1 MKTATADFDED
12 ASIEQ
17 VRQNLKY
24 LMDGNTYGA
33 AISFDEKNSESLYAL
48 GHAQYLQGHYT
59 EAMKFF
65 GVILACDP
73 LNYRAMQAMA
83 SCLQMTGK
91 HGQALLLLGVLLVG
105 MEDNKEVSIQ
115 IINCLIHLDRHS
127 EATKVIGAV
136 EAALKDDPEDMLA
149 RQRLAGYRQL
159 AERALALS

>member
-1 MKTATADFDED
+1 MKTASGNAGED

-17 VRQNLKY
+17 VRRNLTY

-33 AISFDEKNSESLYAL
+33 AIGLDERKSESLYAL
-48 GHAQYLQGHYT
+48 GHAQYVQGHYS
-59 EAMKFF
+59 EAMTFF
-65 GVILACDP
+65 GFILSCDP

-105 MEDNKEVSIQ
+105 LEDNKEVSMQ
-115 IINCLIHLDRHS
+115 MINCLIHLDRHA
-127 EATKVIGAV
+127 EAVKVIGAV
-136 EAALKDDPEDMLA
+136 EAALKDDPEDMPA

>member
-1 MKTATADFDED
+1 MKTSTGDSGED
-12 ASIEQ
+12 AALEQ

-24 LMDGNTYGA
+24 LLEGNTYGA
-33 AISFDEKNSESLYAL
+33 AIGFDEKKAESLYAL

-65 GVILACDP
+65 GFIMTCEP

-91 HGQALLLLGVLLVG
+91 HGQALLLLGMLLIG
-105 MEDNKEVSIQ
+105 QDDNKEVSLQ
-115 IINCLIHLDRHS
+115 IINCLIHLDRNS
-127 EATKVIGAV
+127 EAMKVIGAV
-136 EAALKDDPEDMLA
+136 EAALKEAPEDLAA

-159 AERALALS
+159 AERALPLS